1 MLKKTLNIFA
11 TYCVAILIS
20 TSSLAGMNDNDK
32 SKAWDCVGIY
42 MANYFL
48 PSGEE
53 FEYSMKE
60 KSISTVKVLKAYAIE
75 IGIPEKD
82 WDEGVNKAVDKHYG
96 SKYDKAKTDECHA
109 FLEGLI
115 PNGKERVNKVAQT
128 LY

>member
-1 MLKKTLNIFA
+1 MLKSFLKIFA

-82 WDEGVNKAVDKHYG
+82 WDEGVIAPLVFTILSAILIYGLSDKIY
-96 SKYDKAKTDECHA
+96 
-109 FLEGLI
+109 I
-115 PNGKERVNKVAQT
+115 
-128 LY
+128 